1 MAERP
6 KIGAFREWL
15 ISEVTADGAGMWA
28 LDIPAPVELS
38 TAVGSVD
45 GNLQNEFERR
55 TRTGGHV
62 RMTVTF
68 QPCEAVIGAEVIG
81 VSLVQAPNAAVVSTI
96 EERLEK
102 YGVLIFRNQDIT
114 PEQHVGFSK
123 AFGPLAA
130 PKIKASSPD
139 QVARIPDAILAVGN
153 TGDSL
158 VTFSPASPDGEL
170 EWHSDHIQRQ
180 VPARASL
187 LFARLIPAH
196 GGDTLFACMYSAYD
210 GLSAGQKSEYEGLEV
225 VNSVMGVEAWLEAEG
240 HVRKSNK
247 RQQETSDYAIHPLV
261 RAHPVTG
268 RKALYFGNQVSVGVV
283 GWEKEKSLAFFKK
296 LTAHACSSTF
306 QYRHKWRVGDAVL
319 WDNRRVLH
327 AGTAYDMNEQ
337 RLLHR
342 TTFRETEPVKS
353 HVYQ

>member
-1 MAERP
+1 
-6 KIGAFREWL
+6 
-15 ISEVTADGAGMWA
+15 
-28 LDIPAPVELS
+28 
-38 TAVGSVD
+38 
-45 GNLQNEFERR
+45 
-55 TRTGGHV
+55 
-62 RMTVTF
+62 MTVTF
-68 QPCEAVIGAEVIG
+68 QPCEAVIGAEVVG
-81 VSLVQAPNAAVVSTI
+81 VSLVHPPNAAVVSAI
-96 EERLEK
+96 EEGLEK
-102 YGVLIFRNQDIT
+102 YGVLIFHNQNIT
-114 PEQHVGFSK
+114 PEQQVAFSK
-123 AFGPLAA
+123 AFGRLAI
-130 PKIKASSPD
+130 PQTKSSNPGTEL
-139 QVARIPDAILAVGN
+139 PDAILAVGN
-153 TGDSL
+153 TGNSL
-158 VTFSPASPDGEL
+158 VTFSPAMPDGEL
-170 EWHSDHIQRQ
+170 EWHSDHIHRQ

-187 LFARLIPAH
+187 LHARIIPAH

-210 GLSAGQKSEYEGLEV
+210 DLSQAQKSEYDGLEV

-240 HVRKSNK
+240 HVSKSNK

-296 LTAHACSSTF
+296 LTEHACSSTF

-342 TTFRETEPVKS
+342 TTFRETEPVRS
-353 HVYQ
+353 PVYR